1 MTGGVTGG
9 ERHATSG
16 AAIGGGTGGMT
27 GQAADTATGPVTD
40 AGTREKNGAATGG
53 ATGAGTREDTRATTG
68 GATGAATRGVTTG
81 ATCRVTAERA
91 RGRVVLD
98 GMGGDHAPAEAVAG
112 AVLAQRV
119 HGVPILLTGRETE
132 LLPLLRSHDAVGD
145 IPVVHAPEAVPM
157 SERGTAA
164 SPDSSLAIG
173 CELVRDGT
181 ADALVSAGS
190 TGAVVS
196 CAVRSIGRAEGVARP
211 ALAVALPQRGGGT
224 SVLIDA
230 GATPDPT
237 PEMIGQFAVLGV
249 EYARTVLGVA
259 APVAG
264 LLSIGSEPGKGNR
277 LTRRAA
283 QVLAETPVRFH
294 GMVEGHDVLAGVVDV
309 IVTDGF
315 TGNVVLKNIEG
326 CVRTT
331 LAMVAAA
338 GLAAPPD
345 LAEVG
350 GRYDPRTH
358 GGAALLGLRGT
369 VVVAHGSST
378 AETIARA
385 CVVAHALAPVP
396 PANAVTTPS
405 GSGPVRE
412 GRT

>member
-1 MTGGVTGG
+1 MTGG
-9 ERHATSG
+9 EPRAPSS
-16 AAIGGGTGGMT
+16 AAIGGGTGEMT
-27 GQAADTATGPVTD
+27 GDITDRAADTATHPVTD
-40 AGTREKNGAATGG
+40 AETRQEPRQEHRAA
-53 ATGAGTREDTRATTG
+53 TG
-68 GATGAATRGVTTG
+68 GATGAATREATTG
-81 ATCRVTAERA
+81 ATGGVTAERRT
-91 RGRVVLD
+91 RGNVVLD
-98 GMGGDHAPAEAVAG
+98 GMGGDHGPAEAVAG
-112 AVLAQRV
+112 AVLAHRV
-119 HGVPILLTGRETE
+119 HGVPVLLTGREAD
-132 LLPLLRSHDAVGD
+132 LLPLLRRHDAIGE
-145 IPVVHAPEAVPM
+145 IPVVHAPDAVPM

-181 ADALVSAGS
+181 AAALVSAGS

-196 CAVRSIGRAEGVARP
+196 CAMRSIGRAEDVARP
-211 ALAVALPQRGGGT
+211 ALAVALPQLGGGT
-224 SVLIDA
+224 SILIDA

-237 PEMIGQFAVLGV
+237 PEMIGRFALLGV
-249 EYARTVLGVA
+249 EYARNVLGVA

-277 LTRRAA
+277 LTRGAA

-294 GMVEGHDVLAGVVDV
+294 GMIEGHDVLAGVVDV

-315 TGNVVLKNIEG
+315 TGNVVLKTIEG

-338 GLAAPPD
+338 GPAPPPA

-385 CVVAHALAPVP
+385 CVVAHALARVP
-396 PANAVTTPS
+396 PASAATTSS

-412 GRT
+412 GHD